1 MRANTRTA
9 LVLSAVAATMLG
21 GAFASKPLY
30 DAFCRAT
37 GFGGEVRRAATGAG
51 EIRDRE
57 VVVRFDANV
66 AEGVLVEFAPLQR
79 QETLRLG
86 QNGLAYFRVANP
98 TDAPVAVIATFNVTP
113 FKAAPYFRKIEC
125 FCFTEQTLEPGEVVE
140 MPVVFYVDP
149 ALAEQASLEDVTTIT
164 LSYTYF
170 GSLTDAADRAAESA
184 ASNGPAGPER
194 GEG

>member
-37 GFGGEVRRAATGAG
+37 GFGGEVTRADVGSDVVT
-51 EIRDRE
+51 DRE
-57 VVVRFDANV
+57 MVVRFDANV
-66 AEGVLVEFAPLQR
+66 AEGLPIEFAPVER
-79 QETLRLG
+79 QIRVRLG
-86 QNGLAYFRVANP
+86 QNGIAFFRVSNP
-98 TDAPVAVIATFNVTP
+98 TDAPVSIVATFNVTP

-125 FCFTEQTLEPGEVVE
+125 FCFTEQTLEPGETME
-140 MPVVFYVDP
+140 SPVVFYVEP
-149 ALAEQASLEDVTTIT
+149 SLGEERSLADITTIT

-170 GSLTDAADRAAESA
+170 ASLSDAADLA
-184 ASNGPAGPER
+184 ASKSPAALGP